1 MDVLTNN
8 EKLTNKQKYFNLLC
22 NLNIDLLSFAQYLD
36 SARVDFYNKPYGN
49 YDGWN
54 YSGALCYH
62 SLCLYKELKKLCD
75 LYFPNKYED
84 TSIIKIALLKDI
96 YRAELYE
103 FYDKNI
109 KDDSGKWVTIKA
121 IRVKEQRPIF
131 GEIGFSSYMI
141 ARKFF
146 DFSDDELVEAM
157 CFSNVTNIIDLA
169 EIRKDYPLVTLTAMA
184 ELAVN
189 YLSKDVFVEA

>member
-1 MDVLTNN
+1 MSILTEE
-8 EKLTNKQKYFNLLC
+8 EKLNNKQKYFGLLC
-22 NLNIDLLSFAQYLD
+22 TLNVDLLSFAQYLD
-36 SARVDFYNKPYGN
+36 SARVDFYNKPYGT

-62 SLCLYKELKKLCD
+62 SLCLYEELKKLCD
-75 LYFPNKYED
+75 LYFPDKYTND
-84 TSIIKIALLKDI
+84 TLIKVALLKDI

-109 KDDSGKWVTIKA
+109 KEESGKWTTTKA
-121 IRVKEQRPIF
+121 VRVKELRPIF

-157 CFSNVTNIIDLA
+157 CFSNVTNMIDLA
-169 EIRKDYPLVTLTAMA
+169 EIRKDYPLVLLVTMA
-184 ELAVN
+184 EHAVN
-189 YLSKDVFVEA
+189 YLLNA